1 MPKLLISL
9 FIVACTLL
17 TGCAGTAARIQT
29 DYRLAQGEKVK
40 LHLTAPPTATEEGL
54 KILRDRLT
62 TQLSNSGLLAPTSD
76 GSARTVE
83 VVVTNYSLRHGA
95 ARAMLGIMA
104 GADNLQST
112 VTIKD
117 QTTGKTLAEFVVESK
132 NPTAWGTSQGLIEE
146 HADKIV
152 ETLKGG
158 KR

>member
-1 MPKLLISL
+1 MPKLLLSL
-9 FIVACTLL
+9 IFVACTLL
-17 TGCAGTAARIQT
+17 TGCAGTAARVQS

-40 LHLTAPPTATEEGL
+40 LLLTAPPTATEQGL
-54 KILRDRLT
+54 QILRDRLT
-62 TQLSNSGLLAPTSD
+62 MQLSNNGLLAPTSD
-76 GSARTVE
+76 ASARTLE

-95 ARAMLGIMA
+95 ARAMLGILA
-104 GADNLQST
+104 GTDNLQST

-117 QTTGKTLAEFVVESK
+117 QTTGNTLSEFVVESK
-132 NPTAWGTSQGLIEE
+132 NPSAWGTSRGLIEE